1 MYFYLSSV
9 CIVRILRIVSGTCP
23 ETPATE
29 TRFSSCDA
37 SILFCMNLVKR
48 KTTGRI
54 TMSSSARPM
63 FLTAITA
70 KIDMTRQA
78 SANILTTPDVN
89 SASTV
94 STSPMNR
101 EATATR

>member
-1 MYFYLSSV
+1 MPTGCKFAQVDFS
-9 CIVRILRIVSGTCP
+9 P
-23 ETPATE
+23 
-29 TRFSSCDA
+29 RFSSCDA

-70 KIDMTRQA
+70 KMDMTRQA